1 VPARPRRPAPGARE
15 RRVWAAR
22 SPLTRWWAVLGPGLI
37 AGATDDDPSGVATYA
52 VAGASVGFG
61 MLWTALVTTPM
72 IAAVQFMSAKIGL
85 VTGYGLAGALRR
97 HYPRWAVS
105 SAVLG
110 LAVANTI
117 NAGADIGAVAAAVN
131 LLVPVPIAVMIVP
144 IAAVLVAVEVWGSYR
159 LFAGFLKWMCFALF
173 GYVAA
178 GVLARP
184 NWREV
189 LFATFV
195 PHVTFDAKFLTV
207 LVAVLGT
214 TFSPYEWFWQASQ
227 EVEERLAI
235 GQGRALQRRGS
246 STAELRYA
254 AWDVGTGM
262 VISNLVMYFIITAT
276 AATLHQAGR
285 ADITSAAQAAEA
297 LRPFA
302 GPLAFVFFAVGV
314 AAVGLIAI
322 PVLTASTAY
331 AVADLF
337 GWRAS
342 LTDRPRRAKWFY
354 AAIVLSTGIGMLI
367 NFTRINPIDAL
378 FITSVINGFLTPPVL
393 FFLMLAS
400 NNRAI
405 LGDRVNG
412 PVLNVIGW
420 VSTAVMTAAVVA
432 LAATWRP

>member
-1 VPARPRRPAPGARE
+1 MPARPRRPVRGARE
-15 RRVWAAR
+15 RRVEAAR
-22 SPLTRWWAVLGPGLI
+22 FPLARWWAVLGPGLI
-37 AGATDDDPSGVATYA
+37 AGATDDDPSGIATYA
-52 VAGASVGFG
+52 VAGASAGFG

-72 IAAVQFMSAKIGL
+72 IAGVQFMSAKIGL
-85 VTGYGLAGALRR
+85 VTGHGLAAAMRH

-105 SAVLG
+105 AAVCG

-117 NAGADIGAVAAAVN
+117 NAGADIGAVAAALN
-131 LLVPVPIAVMIVP
+131 LLVPVPIPVMIIP
-144 IAAVLVAVEVWGSYR
+144 IAALLVIVEVWGSYR
-159 LFAGFLKWMCFALF
+159 FFAGFLKWMCFALF
-173 GYVAA
+173 SYIISGL
-178 GVLARP
+178 LARP

-189 LFATFV
+189 LAATFI
-195 PHVTFDAKFLTV
+195 PHVTFDVKFIAV

-235 GQGRALQRRGS
+235 GQGRSKQRRGS
-246 STAELRYA
+246 TPAELRYA
-254 AWDVGTGM
+254 AWDVSAGM
-262 VISNLVMYFIITAT
+262 IISNLVMYFIIAAT
-276 AATLHQAGR
+276 AATLHRTGHTA
-285 ADITSAAQAAEA
+285 ISSAAQAAEA

-302 GPLAFVFFAVGV
+302 GPLAFVLFAVGV

-322 PVLTASTAY
+322 PVLTASAAY

-354 AAIVLSTGIGMLI
+354 TAIALSTGIGMLI
-367 NFTRINPIDAL
+367 NFTGINPIDAL
-378 FITSVINGFLTPPVL
+378 FITAVINGLLTPPVL

-405 LGDRVNG
+405 LGNRVNG

-420 VSTAVMTAAVVA
+420 VSTAVMTAAVIG
-432 LAATWRP
+432 LIITWR